1 MAKKCLL
8 GGVIKFT
15 VAAAA
20 VSGICYLFRDDLK
33 SSKTYQKYE
42 VDEKINK
49 ARTAVKD
56 KTATIKD
63 KATAL
68 KEKAPWNKAASDVE
82 DDELDIIIGDEA
94 ADRDYVS
101 IDAEDTAEAADKVE
115 EAVDKAESIID
126 KIEEAAAAE

>member
-1 MAKKCLL
+1 MAKLL
-8 GGVIKFT
+8 NGVIKFT

-49 ARTAVKD
+49 AKTVVKD

-63 KATAL
+63 KAATL
-68 KEKAPWNKAASDVE
+68 K
-82 DDELDIIIGDEA
+82 
-94 ADRDYVS
+94 
-101 IDAEDTAEAADKVE
+101 
-115 EAVDKAESIID
+115 
-126 KIEEAAAAE
+126 